1 LRLGWVGEKV
11 KGAYRVNDCTAIG
24 GSVGEDDR
32 AGVGSEKVGHVD
44 GRQTQI
50 VTAEERNRMVLL
62 EFSMSPLGKGESV
75 SKYVSRSLDI
85 IDKSG
90 VSYRL
95 NPMGTVLEG
104 EWDEVFGVVRQC
116 YERMKKDCNRISCSI
131 KVDFRKGHSGRL
143 VSKVASV
150 EKILKRSIKQ

>member
-1 LRLGWVGEKV
+1 
-11 KGAYRVNDCTAIG
+11 
-24 GSVGEDDR
+24 
-32 AGVGSEKVGHVD
+32 
-44 GRQTQI
+44 
-50 VTAEERNRMVLL
+50 MVLL

-75 SKYVSRSLDI
+75 SKFVSRSLDI

-104 EWDEVFGVVRQC
+104 EWDEVFAVVRQC

-131 KVDFRKGHSGRL
+131 KVDYRKGHSGRL

-150 EKILKRSIKQ
+150 EKTLKRAIKQ